1 MNDFC
6 FLQRELS
13 GGLSLAVTNEE
24 DIERAVGELKRA
36 VASRGAHRPND
47 IIKALRLIAAAQAI
61 DLELQRRPRVRSAR
75 GPPSEIEEVGFVFGP
90 SFARHPV
97 CGPQLKKV
105 VEVARSKPFGVCVD
119 VRGRQRLAHRGWQG
133 L

>member
-1 MNDFC
+1 M
-6 FLQRELS
+6 
-13 GGLSLAVTNEE
+13 
-24 DIERAVGELKRA
+24 
-36 VASRGAHRPND
+36 ASRGAHRPND

-75 GPPSEIEEVGFVFGP
+75 VPPSEIEEVGFVCGP

-119 VRGRQRLAHRGWQG
+119 VREDGSVWLTEAGKGSEDHMHLCFCYEDECEDCELHGD
-133 L
+133 